1 MSGKK
6 ITIITLLFCIIVAM
20 CGGVS
25 AVYADSTNNSST
37 LIDEQSVEGRGLLVA
52 VSIELKGNGNGT
64 VSAIA
69 ENRFTLGN
77 TVLMVIV
84 ELYASETMP
93 MYYTDMELV
102 ASNSTGDLNIF
113 DSISTTASTGG
124 RAKYWCARVQYK
136 KDSDAWTSKETNI
149 LYYDASGTVVK

>member
-1 MSGKK
+1 MKRNK
-6 ITIITLLFCIIVAM
+6 IFAFSLLICIAVVLLYGTNTA
-20 CGGVS
+20 S
-25 AVYADSTNNSST
+25 AETVDNSMVFAAEEK
-37 LIDEQSVEGRGLLVA
+37 IEERGLFVS

-77 TVLMVIV
+77 TVLMVRV

-102 ASNSTGDLNIF
+102 ASNSIGDLNIF
-113 DSISTTASTGG
+113 KSISTTASTEGK
-124 RAKYWCARVQYK
+124 AKYWCARVQYK
-136 KDSDAWTSKETNI
+136 KDSDGWTSKETSI
-149 LYYDASGTVVK
+149 LYYNANGTVA

>member
-6 ITIITLLFCIIVAM
+6 ITIIALLFCIIATM

-25 AVYADSTNNSST
+25 AVYADSMNNSAT
-37 LIDEQSVEGRGLLVA
+37 LMEKQAVEERGLLVA
-52 VSIELKGNGNGT
+52 VSIELKGNGDGT

-84 ELYASETMP
+84 ELYASDTMP

-102 ASNSTGDLNIF
+102 ASNSIGDLNIF
-113 DSISTTASTGG
+113 NSISTTASTEG

-149 LYYDASGTVVK
+149 LYYDANGTVIK